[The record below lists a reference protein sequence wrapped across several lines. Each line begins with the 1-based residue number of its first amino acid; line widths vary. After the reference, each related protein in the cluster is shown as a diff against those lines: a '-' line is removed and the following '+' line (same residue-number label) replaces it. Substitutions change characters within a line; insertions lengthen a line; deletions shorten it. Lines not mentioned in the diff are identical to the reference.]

1 MKSLKSNIRKIL
13 KSRLDVD
20 YRLKEKEPDRESM
33 NKKLFIQIIKQLKKI
48 EDRRDFLA
56 DEIGMD
62 MTLYEDQFFNVIENL
77 FKLCFN
83 KAQIAMIQ
91 MYLYQLTPDE
101 DWDGTIKLEV
111 GKEEKV
117 VAFKSPQDVWEV
129 VKFLQ

>member
-1 MKSLKSNIRKIL
+1 MKSLKNNIRRIL
-13 KSRLDVD
+13 KSRLDID

>member
-13 KSRLDVD
+13 KSRLNVD

>member
-1 MKSLKSNIRKIL
+1 MKSLKNNIRRIL
-13 KSRLDVD
+13 KSRLDID

-33 NKKLFIQIIKQLKKI
+33 NKKLFVQIIKQLKKI

>member
-1 MKSLKSNIRKIL
+1 
-13 KSRLDVD
+13 
-20 YRLKEKEPDRESM
+20 
-33 NKKLFIQIIKQLKKI
+33 
-48 EDRRDFLA
+48 
-56 DEIGMD
+56 
-62 MTLYEDQFFNVIENL
+62 
-77 FKLCFN
+77 
-83 KAQIAMIQ
+83 

>member
-1 MKSLKSNIRKIL
+1 MKSLKNNIRRIL
-13 KSRLDVD
+13 KSRLDID
-20 YRLKEKEPDRESM
+20 YRLKEKEPDREFM
-33 NKKLFIQIIKQLKKI
+33 NKKLFVQIIKQLKKI